1 MALFLL
7 DGLYSGLND
16 IESSH
21 ILQTVPIHQAKSQLS
36 ELIRAV
42 ENGDEVVLTRHGKR
56 VIWLIREPESVQPSI
71 EARRQAIVAELQA
84 LRAKVAETA
93 QPGAPTFQQLWA
105 EHKRELDERIDR
117 HVLAKGGHA
126 GH

>member
-1 MALFLL
+1 M
-7 DGLYSGLND
+7 
-16 IESSH
+16 
-21 ILQTVPIHQAKSQLS
+21 QTVPIHQAKSQLS

-56 VIWLIREPESVQPSI
+56 VIRLIREPESVQPSI

-84 LRAKVAETA
+84 LRGKVAETA
-93 QPGAPTFQQLWA
+93 KPGAPTFHELWA
-105 EHKRELDERIDR
+105 EHKRELDERTER
-117 HVLAKGGHA
+117 HMSVKRRA